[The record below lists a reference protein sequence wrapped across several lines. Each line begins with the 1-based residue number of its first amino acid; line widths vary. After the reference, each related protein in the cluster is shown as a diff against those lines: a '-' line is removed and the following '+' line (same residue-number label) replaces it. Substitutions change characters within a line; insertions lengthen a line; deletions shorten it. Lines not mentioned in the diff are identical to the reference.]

1 MLRYIFQAIF
11 SAYNQ
16 WQISIH
22 AISLS
27 FRNFF
32 MEDIEVPE
40 EHLHEQI
47 NETVE
52 EHREDKQQRWV
63 FYVAI
68 STALMAVFAAVAS
81 LMAGHHS
88 NEAVI
93 EQIKASDNWAFY
105 QAKGIKAEIK
115 RLAPHPDLAA
125 INKELSDQQKIKKE
139 AQEAGS
145 ASSAHLAKHL
155 LLARAVTLLQI
166 SIAVAA
172 ISILTRKPLLWYIS
186 LSTAMAGVV
195 FLIMDLLPE

>member
-1 MLRYIFQAIF
+1 
-11 SAYNQ
+11 
-16 WQISIH
+16 
-22 AISLS
+22 
-27 FRNFF
+27 
-32 MEDIEVPE
+32 MEDIEIPE

-47 NETVE
+47 NETAE
-52 EHREDKQQRWV
+52 EHREEKQKRWV

-93 EQIKASDNWAFY
+93 EQIKASDSWSYY

-115 RLAPHPDLAA
+115 QLASHADIAA
-125 INKELSDQQKIKKE
+125 VNKELADQQKIKKE
-139 AQEAGS
+139 AQQAES

-155 LLARAVTLLQI
+155 LLAKAVTLLQI

-186 LSTAMAGVV
+186 LCTAAAGVV
-195 FLIMDLLPE
+195 FLIMDLIPE